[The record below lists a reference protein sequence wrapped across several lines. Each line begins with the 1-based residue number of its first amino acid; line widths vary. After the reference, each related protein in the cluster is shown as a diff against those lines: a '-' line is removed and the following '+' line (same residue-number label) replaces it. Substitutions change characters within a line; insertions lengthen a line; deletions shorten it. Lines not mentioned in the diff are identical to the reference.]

1 MKDVDQ
7 LDKNLFSINTFLTYV
22 EEEDILNIHIRS
34 FLITG
39 QMGAVLID
47 AGGIG
52 TGEQVLELLDELQID
67 RSNLRML
74 LLTHAHADHVGAAK
88 KLVDAT
94 GCLVAVHR
102 YGARPLSDISL
113 MYWDFMQ
120 SFPQQFPTSEKMERM
135 YHAIVA
141 DPVNPDIQF
150 AGNHFRVD
158 LGDVVLEAKTAPGH
172 SFDST
177 CFYEPN
183 KRWLFTGDSLHG
195 GGLEVEPP
203 CYRDVAMYLDTLE
216 RISKLPVERL
226 FAAHFPPM
234 QGQDVR
240 DLFDLSFKSVDRID
254 KVVRDTLKEASR
266 PLEIADIG
274 KAIAEDLQKSFTIQ
288 ALFTAK
294 AHLEYLEEIGVVAKY
309 GSEAAKYCYL
319 GMDQ

>member
-7 LDKNLFSINTFLTYV
+7 LDDNLYAINTHLTYV
-22 EEEDILNIHIRS
+22 EEDDILKVHIRS
-34 FLITG
+34 FLIKGEKGT
-39 QMGAVLID
+39 VLID

-52 TGEQVLELLDELQID
+52 TGEQVLALMDELQLPHSD
-67 RSNLRML
+67 LRLL

-88 KLVDAT
+88 VLVDAT

-102 YGARPLSDISL
+102 YGARPLRDISL

-120 SFPQQFPTSEKMERM
+120 SFPEQFPTSDKMERM
-135 YHAIVA
+135 YHAIVD

-150 AGNHFRVD
+150 AGDHFKVD
-158 LGDVVLEAKTAPGH
+158 FGDVSFVAKSAPGH

-203 CYRDVAMYLDTLE
+203 CYRNVAMYLDTLE
-216 RISKLPVERL
+216 RMSNLPVDRL

-234 QGQDVR
+234 EGQEVR

-254 KVVRDTLKEASR
+254 RVVRDTLMDAAE
-266 PLEIADIG
+266 PLDIADIG
-274 KAIAEDLQKSFTIQ
+274 KAIAADLEKSFTIQ

-294 AHLEYLEEIGVVAKY
+294 AHLEDLEKKGIVAKY

-319 GMDQ
+319 GMEQ

>member
-7 LDKNLFSINTFLTYV
+7 LDENLYAINTFLTYV
-22 EEEDILNIHIRS
+22 EEEDILKVHIRS
-34 FLITG
+34 FLLTG
-39 QMGAVLID
+39 QKGAVLID

-52 TGEQVLELLDELQID
+52 TGEQVLTLLDELRMD
-67 RSNLRML
+67 RSDLRIL

-88 KLVDAT
+88 YLVDTT

-102 YGARPLSDISL
+102 YGARPLQDIPL

-120 SFPQQFPTSEKMERM
+120 SFPEQFPTSGKMERM
-135 YHAIVA
+135 YHAIVD

-150 AGNHFRVD
+150 TGNHFRVD
-158 LGDVVLEAKTAPGH
+158 LGGLVLEAKAAPGH

-177 CFYEPN
+177 CYYEPN
-183 KRWLFTGDSLHG
+183 RRWLFTGDSLHG

-203 CYRDVAMYLDTLE
+203 CYRDVAMYLDTLD
-216 RISKLPVERL
+216 RISRLPIDRL

-234 QGQDVR
+234 EGEDVHR
-240 DLFDLSFKSVDRID
+240 LFDLSLKTVQRID
-254 KVVRDTLKEASR
+254 VVVRDTLKNASE
-266 PLEIADIG
+266 PLGIADIG
-274 KAIAEDLQKSFTIQ
+274 RAIAKDLEKGFTIQ

-294 AHLEYLEEIGVVAKY
+294 AHLEDLEGKGVIAKY

-319 GMDQ
+319 GME

>member
-7 LDKNLFSINTFLTYV
+7 LDENLYQINTHLTYV
-22 EEEDILNIHIRS
+22 EEEDILKVHIRS
-34 FLITG
+34 FLITARE
-39 QMGAVLID
+39 GAVLID

-52 TGEQVLELLDELQID
+52 TGEQVLQLLDELHLD
-67 RSNLRML
+67 PSDLRML
-74 LLTHAHADHVGAAK
+74 LLTHAHADHAGAAK
-88 KLVDAT
+88 KLVDMT

-102 YGARPLSDISL
+102 YGARPLRDISL

-120 SFPQQFPTSEKMERM
+120 SFPEQFPTSGKMERM
-135 YHAIVA
+135 YHAIID

-150 AGNHFRVD
+150 AGNHFKVD
-158 LGDVVLEAKTAPGH
+158 LGDVALIAKAAPGH

-183 KRWLFTGDSLHG
+183 RRWLFTGDSLHG

-203 CYRDVAMYLDTLE
+203 CYRSVPMYLDTLE
-216 RISKLPVERL
+216 RISKLPVDRL
-226 FAAHFPPM
+226 FAAHFAPM
-234 QGQDVR
+234 EGQEVR

-254 KVVRDTLKEASR
+254 KVVRDTLKAASR

-274 KAIAEDLQKSFTIQ
+274 KAIAEDLQKAFTIQ

-294 AHLEYLEEIGVVAKY
+294 AHLEYLEGIGVVAKY

-319 GMDQ
+319 GMER